1 MKSPNADETSNTTV
15 ILMNMRSVIRDARIR
30 PASIPTNVA
39 GRSAAVTFNVA
50 GLTPAIKACNVIA
63 TG

>member
-1 MKSPNADETSNTTV
+1 MSKTTV
-15 ILMNMRSVIRDARIR
+15 ILMNMRAVIRDASIR
-30 PASIPTNVA
+30 PVSIPTNVA
-39 GRSAAVTFNVA
+39 GMSVAVTFNVA